1 MSPSHATI
9 QKGQTYLLTGATGG
23 LGLATAQW
31 LIDQGADHL
40 LMLSRQPAKPE
51 AQQRIDAWKE
61 NGVHVTQHFVDT
73 ADLNAM
79 TQVMHT
85 AQQQLPEI
93 TGIVHCAGVL
103 DDHLIEDLSI
113 ESFEKVF
120 SGKARGAWNLHTLTQ
135 ALPLDFFVLFSSAAS
150 ILGNRGQ
157 ANYAAA
163 NAYLDGIAQRRHQLG
178 LRATSINWGPWA
190 EVGMAQSDVAI
201 TQHLKRQGFAPITPE
216 LGLEALSLCIAS
228 TEPQLAVVECD
239 WDQYLLSSEASSHF
253 LSQLVRAEK
262 ASSSSP
268 TGSKSSTE
276 LLDEVKQASFDQQQ
290 KIVEQYVHRKI
301 RQLFGLAPTAS
312 LLPNQAFTD
321 LGLDSLMAVQLA
333 DLIGKGLG
341 QRLPV
346 SLVFNY
352 PNAAEL
358 VQFVWELVEKQLP
371 NRAGDQG
378 QDPFASATS
387 VSVAQSA
394 QSMLDDL
401 ELLLKP

>member
-1 MSPSHATI
+1 
-9 QKGQTYLLTGATGG
+9 
-23 LGLATAQW
+23 

-40 LMLSRQPAKPE
+40 LLLSRQQAKPA
-51 AQQRIDAWKE
+51 AQHRIDAWKE

-73 ADLNAM
+73 ADLNAL

-85 AQQQLPEI
+85 AQQQLPAI

-103 DDHLIEDLSI
+103 DDHLIEDLSAA
-113 ESFEKVF
+113 SFNKVF
-120 SGKARGAWNLHTLTQ
+120 SGKAQGAWNLHTLTQ

-163 NAYLDGIAQRRHQLG
+163 NAYLDAIAQRRHQLG
-178 LRATSINWGPWA
+178 LKATSINWGPWA

-201 TQHLKRQGFAPITPE
+201 TQHLKRQGFVPITPE

-239 WDQYLLSSEASSHF
+239 WDQYLVSSEASSHF
-253 LSQLVRAEK
+253 LSHMVRTEK
-262 ASSSSP
+262 ASSSNS
-268 TGSKSSTE
+268 TGSKSNAE
-276 LLDEVKQASFDQQQ
+276 LLDEVRQASFDQQQ
-290 KIVEQYVHRKI
+290 KVVEQYVHRKI
-301 RQLFGLAPTAS
+301 RQLFGLASTVA

-346 SLVFNY
+346 SLAFNY

-358 VQFVWELVEKQLP
+358 VQFVWKLVEKQLP
-371 NRAGDQG
+371 NRADGTGQG
-378 QDPFASATS
+378 TSASATS
-387 VSVAQSA
+387 ASVAQSA

-401 ELLLKP
+401 DLLLKP

>member
-1 MSPSHATI
+1 
-9 QKGQTYLLTGATGG
+9 
-23 LGLATAQW
+23 
-31 LIDQGADHL
+31 
-40 LMLSRQPAKPE
+40 
-51 AQQRIDAWKE
+51 
-61 NGVHVTQHFVDT
+61 
-73 ADLNAM
+73 
-79 TQVMHT
+79 
-85 AQQQLPEI
+85 
-93 TGIVHCAGVL
+93 
-103 DDHLIEDLSI
+103 
-113 ESFEKVF
+113 
-120 SGKARGAWNLHTLTQ
+120 
-135 ALPLDFFVLFSSAAS
+135 
-150 ILGNRGQ
+150 
-157 ANYAAA
+157 
-163 NAYLDGIAQRRHQLG
+163 
-178 LRATSINWGPWA
+178 
-190 EVGMAQSDVAI
+190 MAQSDVAI

-301 RQLFGLAPTAS
+301 RQLFGLAPTVT
-312 LLPNQAFTD
+312 LNPNQAFTD

-346 SLVFNY
+346 SLAFNY

-358 VQFVWELVEKQLP
+358 VQYVWEIVEKHIP
-371 NRAGDQG
+371 NRAGEMEQN
-378 QDPFASATS
+378 PLTTATS
-387 VSVAQSA
+387 ASVAKSA

-401 ELLLKP
+401 DLLLKS